1 MAETTTSGARERID
15 TDAQA
20 TALVLKMRAGERR
33 ATALVI
39 TELERL
45 STAAPIL
52 LRAMQPH
59 LGHALVVGFTGPPGA
74 GKSTLVNAVIAD
86 LRGAGKTVGVIA
98 VDPSSPVSGGAI
110 LGDRIRMTA
119 ALDDD
124 GVFVRSLASRG
135 YLGGLSP
142 AAVRIID
149 ALDAAG
155 RDVILLET
163 VGTGQSEIDVA
174 EVADVRVVISA
185 PGLGDDIQ
193 AMKSGLLEIAD
204 IMVVN
209 KGDRPGAE
217 QTLQQL
223 LGALSIRAMRNQKV
237 PVLKTT
243 ATTGEGVPELVA
255 GGRREGPRAGCGGP
269 DGTAPAAGAL
279 SHRAGRLRSR
289 RRARARRAGRQRSTR
304 SPMKCSAA
312 PSAPRK
318 RRGGCWANRG
328 TQMQKGRPR
337 ERPPGQCIACDSRR
351 SIVLHLPVD
360 FTLAGGAA
368 AGTFPFH
375 AVAALGSVVGT
386 RAAGL
391 SSADGSD
398 GVVASGP
405 GIVLALELGSSGS
418 PSAASAAVP
427 KQPSAS
433 TAARAEMVLDFMIR
447 LPSLSTAVV
456 AGGCCLLP

>member
-1 MAETTTSGARERID
+1 MAEMTTTRARQRIE
-15 TDAQA
+15 TDAEA
-20 TALVLKMRAGERR
+20 ADLVKRMREGERR
-33 ATALVI
+33 ATAMVI

-45 STAAPIL
+45 SASAPLL

-59 LGHALVVGFTGPPGA
+59 LGSALVIGFTGPPGA
-74 GKSTLVNAVIAD
+74 GKSTLVNAVIAE
-86 LRGAGKTVGVIA
+86 LRRADKTVGVIA

-149 ALDAAG
+149 ALDASG

-163 VGTGQSEIDVA
+163 VGTGQNEIDVA

-223 LGALSIRAMRNQKV
+223 LGALSIRAMRNQKI

-255 GGRREGPRAGCGGP
+255 TVETAGRALE
-269 DGTAPAAGAL
+269 AAGPLA
-279 SHRAGRLRSR
+279 RRR
-289 RRARARRAGRQRSTR
+289 RRARYLIAR
-304 SPMKCSAA
+304 AA
-312 PSAPRK
+312 SDIVA
-318 RRGGCWANRG
+318 
-328 TQMQKGRPR
+328 
-337 ERPPGQCIACDSRR
+337 ERVR
-351 SIVLHLPVD
+351 
-360 FTLAGGAA
+360 AGGAR
-368 AGTFPFH
+368 T
-375 AVAALGSVVGT
+375 LDT
-386 RAAGL
+386 L
-391 SSADGSD
+391 ADQ
-398 GVVASGP
+398 
-405 GIVLALELGSSGS
+405 VLAGDIGPEEAAKRLLGG
-418 PSAASAAVP
+418 
-427 KQPSAS
+427 
-433 TAARAEMVLDFMIR
+433 
-447 LPSLSTAVV
+447 
-456 AGGCCLLP
+456 

>member
-1 MAETTTSGARERID
+1 
-15 TDAQA
+15 
-20 TALVLKMRAGERR
+20 
-33 ATALVI
+33 
-39 TELERL
+39 
-45 STAAPIL
+45 
-52 LRAMQPH
+52 
-59 LGHALVVGFTGPPGA
+59 
-74 GKSTLVNAVIAD
+74 
-86 LRGAGKTVGVIA
+86 
-98 VDPSSPVSGGAI
+98 
-110 LGDRIRMTA
+110 MTA

-223 LGALSIRAMRNQKV
+223 LGALSIRAMRATTV

-255 GGRREGPRAGCGGP
+255 GRRREGPRAGCGRS
-269 DGTAPAAGAL
+269 DCAAPAPRPL
-279 SHRAGRLRSR
+279 SHRARRIRSR
-289 RRARARRAGRQRSTR
+289 RRARARRG
-304 SPMKCSAA
+304 PAA
-312 PSAPRK
+312 L
-318 RRGGCWANRG
+318 
-328 TQMQKGRPR
+328 
-337 ERPPGQCIACDSRR
+337 D
-351 SIVLHLPVD
+351 
-360 FTLAGGAA
+360 TLADQ
-368 AGTFPFH
+368 
-375 AVAALGSVVGT
+375 VLNGSI
-386 RAAGL
+386 
-391 SSADGSD
+391 
-398 GVVASGP
+398 GP
-405 GIVLALELGSSGS
+405 EE
-418 PSAASAAVP
+418 
-427 KQPSAS
+427 
-433 TAARAEMVLDFMIR
+433 AARRLLDK
-447 LPSLSTAVV
+447 
-456 AGGCCLLP
+456 

>member
-1 MAETTTSGARERID
+1 MTTTRARQRIETD
-15 TDAQA
+15 TEAAD
-20 TALVLKMRAGERR
+20 LVKRMREGERR
-33 ATALVI
+33 ATAMVI

-45 STAAPIL
+45 SASAPML

-59 LGHALVVGFTGPPGA
+59 LGNALVVGFTGPPGA
-74 GKSTLVNAVIAD
+74 GKSTLVNAVIAE
-86 LRGAGKTVGVIA
+86 LRRASKTVGVIA

-163 VGTGQSEIDVA
+163 VGTGQNEIDVA

-217 QTLQQL
+217 QTMQQL
-223 LGALSIRAMRNQKV
+223 LGALSIRAMRNQKI

-255 GGRREGPRAGCGGP
+255 TVE
-269 DGTAPAAGAL
+269 T
-279 SHRAGRLRSR
+279 AGRALESAGPLARRR
-289 RRARARRAGRQRSTR
+289 RRARYLIAR
-304 SPMKCSAA
+304 AA
-312 PSAPRK
+312 SDIVA
-318 RRGGCWANRG
+318 
-328 TQMQKGRPR
+328 
-337 ERPPGQCIACDSRR
+337 ERVR
-351 SIVLHLPVD
+351 
-360 FTLAGGAA
+360 AGGARALDTLADQVLAGDIGPEEA
-368 AGTFPFH
+368 AKRL
-375 AVAALGSVVGT
+375 LGS
-386 RAAGL
+386 
-391 SSADGSD
+391 
-398 GVVASGP
+398 
-405 GIVLALELGSSGS
+405 
-418 PSAASAAVP
+418 
-427 KQPSAS
+427 
-433 TAARAEMVLDFMIR
+433 
-447 LPSLSTAVV
+447 
-456 AGGCCLLP
+456 